1 MGEAED
7 KGSDI
12 LENKRAALLIKAF
25 PALLVAHEI
34 LAECQE
40 MGRRTGLNL
49 SPLATVPV
57 LSVLSRAVCF
67 CRLFL

>member
-7 KGSDI
+7 EDSDM

-25 PALLVAHEI
+25 PARLAAYEI
-34 LAECQE
+34 LAQRQE

-49 SPLATVPV
+49 SPLAMAPV
-57 LSVLSRAVCF
+57 LSALTRAVCF

>member
-7 KGSDI
+7 EDSDM
-12 LENKRAALLIKAF
+12 LENKRAAL
-25 PALLVAHEI
+25 PARLAAHEI
-34 LAECQE
+34 LAQCQE

-49 SPLATVPV
+49 SPLAMAPV
-57 LSVLSRAVCF
+57 LSALTRAVCF